1 MSAFVAVVGIGMLIW
16 GISAF
21 GDFGA
26 GRPPGRA
33 PGDGVFTGFVV
44 LWALVIVGIIGFHVM
59 NSLGKGP
66 PAEVAEVEDVGGE
79 AASAEAR
86 LRALDDLRNKGLISP
101 AEHARKRS
109 EILTSL

>member
-1 MSAFVAVVGIGMLIW
+1 MSAFAAVVGIGMLIW

-21 GDFGA
+21 SDFGA
-26 GRPPGRA
+26 PSGGPG
-33 PGDGVFTGFVV
+33 GGVFTGFVV

-66 PAEVAEVEDVGGE
+66 PAEVAEIEEVGGE

-86 LRALDDLRNKGLISP
+86 LRALEDLRNKGLISP
-101 AEHARKRS
+101 AEYARKRS